1 MPAPKYQQIADD
13 LRLKIEKGELQPGD
27 RLPPEPELC
36 VTYAASRN
44 TVRLAIAAL
53 LNLGLVVPRQGL
65 GTFVAEEIVPYTV
78 LLSAE
83 RGWNGEA
90 GQGGAYVQSV
100 KLAGRNPETHRFVV
114 EVREATD
121 DVAEHLDLTPGDPVV
136 LRHAER
142 LIDGQPWSIISS
154 FYPMDI
160 ARGTPL
166 ELAGSIRQGVIRLL
180 AELGHQQAGY
190 RDEITARMPAP
201 DELNFFRL
209 PGGIPL
215 IVVDRTAYDS
225 ARPIRLT
232 RHVYPADRNRLAYDQ
247 GELPEGYQALP
258 KPPARARDG
267 VIPADQA
274 SLPAGPEPAA
284 GGSPEPAAGGGPATN
299 RWAARRRR
307 SGSAR
312 SSGRTERRAAPGSRA
327 GPAPAP

>member
-36 VTYAASRN
+36 TVYGASRN

-53 LNLGLVVPRQGL
+53 LNRGLVVPRQGL

-83 RGWNGEA
+83 RGWHSEA
-90 GQGGAYVQSV
+90 GQGGAYVQAV

-114 EVREATD
+114 EVQEAAD
-121 DVAEHLDLTPGDPVV
+121 DVAGHLDIRPGDPVV
-136 LRHAER
+136 LRYAER

-180 AELGHQQAGY
+180 AELGHRQVGY
-190 RDEITARMPAP
+190 RDEVTARMPDLP
-201 DELNFFRL
+201 EQSFFRL

-225 ARPIRLT
+225 VQPIRLT
-232 RHVYPADRNRLAYDQ
+232 RHIYPADRNRIAYDQ
-247 GELPEGYQALP
+247 GSLPEQYQPLP
-258 KPPARARDG
+258 KPPALARGAG
-267 VIPADQA
+267 VAAGQA
-274 SLPAGPEPAA
+274 S
-284 GGSPEPAAGGGPATN
+284 
-299 RWAARRRR
+299 
-307 SGSAR
+307 
-312 SSGRTERRAAPGSRA
+312 
-327 GPAPAP
+327 

>member
-36 VTYAASRN
+36 TTYGASRN
-44 TVRLAIAAL
+44 TVRLAISAL
-53 LNLGLVVPRQGL
+53 LNRGLVVPRQGL

-90 GQGGAYVQSV
+90 GQGGAYVQAV

-114 EVREATD
+114 EVQEAAD
-121 DVAEHLDLTPGDPVV
+121 DVAGHLGIAPGDPVV

-180 AELGHQQAGY
+180 AELGHRQTSY
-190 RDEITARMPAP
+190 RDEITARMPDLP
-201 DELNFFRL
+201 EYSFFRL

-225 ARPIRLT
+225 AGPIRLT
-232 RHVYPADRNRLAYDQ
+232 RHIYPADRNRLAYDQ
-247 GELPEGYQALP
+247 GPLPERYQALP
-258 KPPARARDG
+258 KPPGRAREAT
-267 VIPADQA
+267 IPADRA
-274 SLPAGPEPAA
+274 SLPAGLPA
-284 GGSPEPAAGGGPATN
+284 
-299 RWAARRRR
+299 
-307 SGSAR
+307 
-312 SSGRTERRAAPGSRA
+312 GRPR
-327 GPAPAP
+327 

>member
-13 LRLKIEKGELQPGD
+13 LRLKIEKGELRPGD

-36 VTYAASRN
+36 VTYGASRN

-53 LNLGLVVPRQGL
+53 LNRGLVVPRQGL

-90 GQGGAYVQSV
+90 GQGGAYVQAV

-121 DVAEHLDLTPGDPVV
+121 DVAEHLDIAPGDPVV
-136 LRHAER
+136 LRYAER

-180 AELGHQQAGY
+180 AELGHQQTSY
-190 RDEITARMPAP
+190 RDEITARMPDLP
-201 DELNFFRL
+201 EYSFFRL

-232 RHVYPADRNRLAYDQ
+232 RHIYPADRNRIAYDQ
-247 GELPEGYQALP
+247 GLLPERHQALP
-258 KPPARARDG
+258 KPPGRAGDTAT
-267 VIPADQA
+267 PADRA
-274 SLPAGPEPAA
+274 SLPA
-284 GGSPEPAAGGGPATN
+284 
-299 RWAARRRR
+299 
-307 SGSAR
+307 
-312 SSGRTERRAAPGSRA
+312 APGA
-327 GPAPAP
+327 GR

>member
-13 LRLKIEKGELQPGD
+13 LRLKIEKGELSPGD

-36 VTYAASRN
+36 ATYGASRN
-44 TVRLAIAAL
+44 TVRDAIAAL
-53 LNLGLVVPRQGL
+53 LNRGLVVPRQGL

-90 GQGGAYVQSV
+90 GQGGAYVQAV

-114 EVREATD
+114 EVQEAAD
-121 DVAEHLDLTPGDPVV
+121 DVAEHLGIAPGDPVV

-142 LIDGQPWSIISS
+142 LIDGQPWSMISS

-180 AELGHQQAGY
+180 AELGHQQISY
-190 RDEITARMPAP
+190 RDEITARMPDLP
-201 DELNFFRL
+201 EYSFFRL

-225 ARPIRLT
+225 AGPIRLT
-232 RHVYPADRNRLAYDQ
+232 RHIYPADRNRIAYDQ
-247 GELPEGYQALP
+247 GPLPEGYQALP
-258 KPPARARDG
+258 KPPTRARDTA
-267 VIPADQA
+267 VPAGRA
-274 SLPAGPEPAA
+274 SLPAGPAV
-284 GGSPEPAAGGGPATN
+284 
-299 RWAARRRR
+299 
-307 SGSAR
+307 
-312 SSGRTERRAAPGSRA
+312 GRP
-327 GPAPAP
+327 